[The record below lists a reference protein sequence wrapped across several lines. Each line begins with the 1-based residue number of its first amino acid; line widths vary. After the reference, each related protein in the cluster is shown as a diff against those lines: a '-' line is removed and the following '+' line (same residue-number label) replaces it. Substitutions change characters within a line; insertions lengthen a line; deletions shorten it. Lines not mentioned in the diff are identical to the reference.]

1 MILSRILQF
10 LIWAA
15 ATCVLAWAL
24 TDPGFRGTDGFFA
37 GEVCLPL
44 SIGVALVF
52 IGFGV
57 AGRFRRFAFWLA
69 LALVGQA
76 VALQMI
82 EAGNHLRYQH
92 YQTSL
97 RQLAENN
104 PILLIFLSIQTVL
117 VATGIKSR
125 WSTIR
130 AWLHHNFRFWQLL
143 GIGFVFCVFSAT
155 VSEKI
160 SKYAVELLLA
170 SFVQT
175 VNLGNIILLVWA
187 FPEDAL
193 DSLSKK
199 FEKIFQKHHKE
210 CGPDN
215 AIRIDRFVILAAI
228 WVMIVAATLNYF
240 AYERHPH
247 IPDEVTD
254 YTRAK
259 YFAEGILTSQPP
271 QVPEAFE
278 IYLMQVDGDRY
289 YPVAPIGWP
298 AVLSLGILL
307 GAPWLVNPVLAGLNL
322 ILIYLLLQALFSRY
336 VARVSVL
343 LLCASPWYVFMGM
356 SFMTHMSS
364 LIFALCAALALEK
377 ARRSGKAMWAWLG
390 GSSIGLMSLVRP
402 LEGLIVAI
410 LLGLWSIGLGG
421 KKLKIAAIAGLVGG
435 TIITG
440 SVVLFYNNY
449 LTDDPMTFPLNA
461 YLDKEFGPNAN
472 ALGFGPDR
480 GMGWALDPY
489 PGHSPID
496 ALVNTSLNT
505 FSINVELL
513 GWSTGSL
520 FLAALFMFS
529 GRLKRSDYLMIA
541 LVLGV
546 YIPHFFYYFSGGPD
560 FGARYWFLMI
570 IPFIALT
577 ARGTETLQAKLGS
590 ATSNASLAGAR
601 VKIGVL
607 SLCLFSIVNYF
618 PWRATDKYRH
628 FRGMRPDIRELAA
641 EHGFGKSLVLIRG
654 DADDY
659 PSAWFYNPV
668 DLRAD
673 GDVPIYAWD
682 RNQDVRTQVL
692 EAYPD
697 RPVWIINGPSIT
709 GGAYEIVS
717 GPIPPGSDLSSD
729 T

>member
-1 MILSRILQF
+1 
-10 LIWAA
+10 
-15 ATCVLAWAL
+15 
-24 TDPGFRGTDGFFA
+24 
-37 GEVCLPL
+37 
-44 SIGVALVF
+44 
-52 IGFGV
+52 
-57 AGRFRRFAFWLA
+57 
-69 LALVGQA
+69 
-76 VALQMI
+76 
-82 EAGNHLRYQH
+82 
-92 YQTSL
+92 
-97 RQLAENN
+97 
-104 PILLIFLSIQTVL
+104 
-117 VATGIKSR
+117 
-125 WSTIR
+125 
-130 AWLHHNFRFWQLL
+130 
-143 GIGFVFCVFSAT
+143 
-155 VSEKI
+155 
-160 SKYAVELLLA
+160 
-170 SFVQT
+170 
-175 VNLGNIILLVWA
+175 
-187 FPEDAL
+187 
-193 DSLSKK
+193 
-199 FEKIFQKHHKE
+199 
-210 CGPDN
+210 
-215 AIRIDRFVILAAI
+215 
-228 WVMIVAATLNYF
+228 MIVAATLNSF

-259 YFAEGILTSQPP
+259 YFAEGVLTSPPP

-343 LLCASPWYVFMGM
+343 LVCASPWYVFMGM